1 MLIIERGIENA
12 KENNMKKKYKLSN
25 KEIQYIEIAL
35 YDELNFDYV
44 SIKTS
49 TIRKLYEL
57 YKDYMRLALEKD
69 DLEIE
74 LNKLKRGGINE

>member
-1 MLIIERGIENA
+1 
-12 KENNMKKKYKLSN
+12 MKKKYKLNN

-35 YDELNFDYV
+35 YDELNFAYV
-44 SIKTS
+44 SMKTS
-49 TIRKLYEL
+49 TIRKLYKL

-74 LNKLKRGGINE
+74 LNKLKRGETNESN

>member
-1 MLIIERGIENA
+1 
-12 KENNMKKKYKLSN
+12 MKKKYKLSN

-35 YDELNFDYV
+35 YDELNFAYV
-44 SIKTS
+44 SMKTS
-49 TIRKLYEL
+49 AIRKLYGI

-74 LNKLKRGGINE
+74 LNKLKRGETNESN

>member
-1 MLIIERGIENA
+1 
-12 KENNMKKKYKLSN
+12 MKKKYKLSN

-35 YDELNFDYV
+35 YDELNFAYV
-44 SIKTS
+44 SMKTS
-49 TIRKLYEL
+49 TIRKLYVL

-74 LNKLKRGGINE
+74 LNKLKRGDTNESN

>member
-1 MLIIERGIENA
+1 
-12 KENNMKKKYKLSN
+12 MKKKYKLSN

-35 YDELNFDYV
+35 YDELNFAYV
-44 SIKTS
+44 SMKTS
-49 TIRKLYEL
+49 TIRKLYRI

-74 LNKLKRGGINE
+74 LNKLKRGETNESN